1 VLKKNNLTKLDLDF
15 MYTEGNEGR
24 RQASEYIDAQFDVVF
39 GGKVDLHLLSQTD
52 SVLKQNMRDSV
63 KGPVDNWEMGWSGWG
78 LADESFKPYAKFS
91 VYVSTYTR
99 RYTTYSNDALDAIYK
114 ECTKEE
120 NRLVDTKVA
129 ALTLQGEEEM
139 YKDMTCVPV
148 YAAINNTLY
157 QEYIDLPMESYNA
170 QTGWGWQYSTLK

>member
-1 VLKKNNLTKLDLDF
+1 MRAIMVMFDSLNRRFLEPYGCDFTKTPNFKRLAEKTACFDNFYVGSLPC
-15 MYTEGNEGR
+15 MPAR
-24 RQASEYIDAQFDVVF
+24 R
-39 GGKVDLHLLSQTD
+39 
-52 SVLKQNMRDSV
+52 
-63 KGPVDNWEMGWSGWG
+63 
-78 LADESFKPYAKFS
+78 FKPYAKFS
-91 VYVSTYTR
+91 VYVSSYTR

-170 QTGWGWQYSTLK
+170 QTGWGWQYSTKK